1 MGRKKYRRIEAVY
14 NGKGGTQVTEY
25 KVVDE
30 NGNIEFQGTYS
41 ECYYVMFPDAVKG
54 TGWIRMHTMK
64 HGITPAKVTK

>member
-14 NGKGGTQVTEY
+14 NGKGGTPVTEY

-41 ECYYVMFPDAVKG
+41 ECYYVMFPDAERNWMDKDAYDEA
-54 TGWIRMHTMK
+54 WNNPR
-64 HGITPAKVTK
+64 